1 MAKIKVI
8 LTETVAGQGKKGEV
22 INVSEGYAKNF
33 LLKNKKAVLATD
45 EELKKLENKK
55 KKVEKEAEEEKAK
68 AQELKKVLES
78 KVVKM
83 AVKAGA
89 NGKIFGSVTSKEIA
103 AAIEKEFDIEI
114 DKKKIDAN
122 IKTLGEH
129 TAVLKLHKDVKAEV
143 KIITEA

>member
-22 INVSEGYAKNF
+22 ISVSEGYAKNF

-55 KKVEKEAEEEKAK
+55 KKAEKEAEEEKAK

-83 AVKAGA
+83 TVKAGA